1 MKTLQ
6 ELKDEFSQYSVKE
19 LNLGIFLYTLGG
31 LFFTELSVLIFSS
44 LPFVILYLILSSF
57 VGFSAVLALIYLII
71 HLIFYTFYVRRF
83 NDENSETRKEAKL
96 IIKALKELKSEKSI
110 K

>member
-6 ELKDEFSQYSVKE
+6 ELKDEFSQYSVKD
-19 LNLGIFLYTLGG
+19 LKLGIFLYTIGG

-44 LPFVILYLILSSF
+44 LPFVIFYLILSSF
-57 VGFSAVLALIYLII
+57 VGFSAGLALIYLII

-96 IIKALKELKSEKSI
+96 IINALKELKSEKSI